1 MRDTTSLSVGR
12 EALYSLASKL
22 AMALVGFGGTV
33 VFARLLG
40 PSGLGVYRTAL
51 AVAFVATQVSGGVGT
66 AVKKRVSEVDTD
78 PREFF
83 GAGLVIHAGISV
95 VALVGLVL
103 LVDPAVEYFGSVEVT
118 LGAVAVVATL
128 GLFNVVNRMYAGIGY
143 PARSSWMDTVRSVVT
158 LGFQLL
164 FLWAGMEA
172 FGLLVGLAVGTLAAT
187 VLSAVAAG
195 VRPTTPGR
203 ETFDRVYSFARQ
215 SVPNGLLT
223 NLYSSADVMII
234 TAVVGSAATGLY
246 TTALQLVMPAA
257 MLAGSIGGALGVR
270 TSGRSSAGEAVDQDL
285 LNAMSYTGLFAVPMF
300 FGALA
305 MPRAIPRTLFG
316 PEFAAAGAALI
327 GMALFQIGN
336 VYAKPF
342 ESTFQGIDQPGV
354 VLRVNLLVLVFHL
367 PLAYILGTEYGLI
380 GVVGAT
386 VTAEVMRIAV
396 YQVLAYREFERI
408 AVARPMA
415 EQVASAGV
423 MYLAL
428 EAALTTVGV
437 RNWVVLVT
445 LVGAGATVYFGTL
458 FAISSHF
465 RVTLGHALPVDL
477 AVLDGE

>member
-12 EALYSLASKL
+12 EALYSLVSKL
-22 AMALVGFGGTV
+22 VMALVGFGGTV

-78 PREFF
+78 PGTFF
-83 GAGLVIHAGISV
+83 GAGLIAHVGITV
-95 VALVGLVL
+95 VVLVGLVL
-103 LVDPAVEYFGSVEVT
+103 FIDPAAEYFGSVEVA

-143 PARSSWMDTVRSVVT
+143 PARSSWMDTIRSVVT

-164 FLWAGMEA
+164 FLWAGTEA
-172 FGLLVGLAVGTLAAT
+172 FGLLAGLALGTLA
-187 VLSAVAAG
+187 SALLTTVAAG
-195 VRPTTPGR
+195 VRPAVP
-203 ETFDRVYSFARQ
+203 DRVTFERVYDFARR

-354 VLRVNLLVLVFHL
+354 VLRVNLVILVFHL
-367 PLAYILGTEYGLI
+367 PLAVVLGTEYGLI

-386 VTAEVMRIAV
+386 VAAEGIRIAV
-396 YQVLAYREFERI
+396 YQILAYREFDRI

-415 EQVASAGV
+415 EQFVSAGA
-423 MYLAL
+423 MYLML
-428 EAALTTVGV
+428 EAVLTTVGV

-458 FAISSHF
+458 FVISSHF
-465 RVTLGHALPVDL
+465 RVTLDNALPLDL
-477 AVLDGE
+477 AVLGGR

>member
-12 EALYSLASKL
+12 EALYSLVSKL
-22 AMALVGFGGTV
+22 VMALIGFGGTV

-51 AVAFVATQVSGGVGT
+51 AVAFVATQISGGVGT
-66 AVKKRVSEVDTD
+66 AIQKRVSEVDTD
-78 PREFF
+78 PQEFF
-83 GAGLVIHAGISV
+83 GAGLVIHLGITV
-95 VALVGLVL
+95 VVLVGLVL
-103 LVDPAVEYFGSVEVT
+103 LIDPAATYFGSIEVAF
-118 LGAVAVVATL
+118 GAVAVVATL

-143 PARSSWMDTVRSVVT
+143 PARSSWMDTIRSVVT
-158 LGFQLL
+158 LVFQLL

-172 FGLLVGLAVGTLAAT
+172 FGLLAGLALGTLAS
-187 VLSAVAAG
+187 VILSMVAAG
-195 VRPTTPGR
+195 VRPTVPGR
-203 ETFDRVYSFARQ
+203 ETVDRVYSFARW

-223 NLYSSADVMII
+223 NLYSNSDVMII

-257 MLAGSIGGALGVR
+257 MLAGSIGDALNVR

-342 ESTFQGIDQPGV
+342 ESAFPGINKPGV
-354 VLRVNLLVLVFHL
+354 VFRVNLLILVVHL
-367 PLAYILGTEYGLI
+367 PLAAVLGIEYGLI

-386 VTAEVMRIAV
+386 VTAEGIRIAV
-396 YQVLAYREFERI
+396 YQILAYREFERI
-408 AVARPMA
+408 ALSRPMA
-415 EQVASAGV
+415 EQFVSAGA
-423 MYLAL
+423 MYLML
-428 EAALTTVGV
+428 EAVLTTVGV

-445 LVGAGATVYFGTL
+445 LVGAGAAVYFGTL

-465 RVTLGHALPVDL
+465 RVTLDHALPVDL
-477 AVLDGE
+477 AVLSGE

>member
-12 EALYSLASKL
+12 EALYSLVSKL
-22 AMALVGFGGTV
+22 VMALIGFGGTV

-51 AVAFVATQVSGGVGT
+51 AVAFVATQVSGGVGS
-66 AVKKRVSEVDTD
+66 AIQKRVSEVDTD
-78 PREFF
+78 PQEFF
-83 GAGLVIHAGISV
+83 GAGLVVHLGITV
-95 VALVGLVL
+95 VVLVGLVL
-103 LVDPAVEYFGSVEVT
+103 LIDPAATYFGSIEVAF
-118 LGAVAVVATL
+118 GAVAVVATL

-143 PARSSWMDTVRSVVT
+143 PARSSWMDTIRSVVT

-172 FGLLVGLAVGTLAAT
+172 FGLLAGLALGTLASGI
-187 VLSAVAAG
+187 LSMVVAG
-195 VRPTTPGR
+195 VRPSIPDR
-203 ETFDRVYSFARQ
+203 ETFDRVYSFARW

-223 NLYSSADVMII
+223 NLYSNSDVMII

-257 MLAGSIGGALGVR
+257 MLAGSIGDALNVR
-270 TSGRSSAGEAVDQDL
+270 TSGRSSASKAVDQDL
-285 LNAMSYTGLFAVPMF
+285 LNALSYTGLFAIPML

-342 ESTFQGIDQPGV
+342 ESAFPGIDKPGV
-354 VLRVNLLVLVFHL
+354 VFRVNLLILVVHL
-367 PLAYILGTEYGLI
+367 PLAAVLGIEYGLI

-386 VTAEVMRIAV
+386 VTAEGIRIVV
-396 YQVLAYREFERI
+396 YQILAYREFERI
-408 AVARPMA
+408 ALSRPMA
-415 EQVASAGV
+415 EQFVSAGA
-423 MYLAL
+423 MYLML
-428 EAALTTVGV
+428 EAVLTTVGV
-437 RNWVVLVT
+437 RNWVVLVA
-445 LVGAGATVYFGTL
+445 LVGAGAAVYFGTL

-477 AVLDGE
+477 AVLGGE